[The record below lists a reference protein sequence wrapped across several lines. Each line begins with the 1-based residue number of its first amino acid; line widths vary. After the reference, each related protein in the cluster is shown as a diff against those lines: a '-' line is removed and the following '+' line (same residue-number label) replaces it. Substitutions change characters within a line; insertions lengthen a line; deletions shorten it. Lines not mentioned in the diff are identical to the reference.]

1 MISWLKQFWWAGK
14 NHGHLTELM
23 QKSEAQMRANTLM
36 LNHAMRTNRELLEE
50 VQRLQ
55 SQSEH
60 DSLMIQAYANW
71 CEACK
76 CTPTQEELQRASGK
90 KA

>member
-1 MISWLKQFWWAGK
+1 
-14 NHGHLTELM
+14 M
-23 QKSEAQMRANTLM
+23 QQSSDQMRANTLM
-36 LNHAMRTNRELLEE
+36 LNHTVRENRDLLQE

-71 CEACK
+71 CAAHG
-76 CTPTQEELQRASGK
+76 CTPTQDELQRASGK
-90 KA
+90 KG